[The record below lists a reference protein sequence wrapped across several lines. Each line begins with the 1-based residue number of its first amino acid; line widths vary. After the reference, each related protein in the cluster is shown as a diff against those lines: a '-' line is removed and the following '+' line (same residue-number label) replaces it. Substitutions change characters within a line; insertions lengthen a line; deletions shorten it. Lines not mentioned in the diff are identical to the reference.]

1 MNTALIGFI
10 LFVVIAL
17 VGWAIAELKNKAIHF
32 EHSEAEAEGEKEM
45 EEHFMQ
51 HGGHEQDL
59 KDLLKYNST
68 KGYNAVD

>member
-10 LFVVIAL
+10 LFVVISL

-59 KDLLKYNST
+59 KDLLKHNST